1 MPTYD
6 IYDMDKNSVG
16 TVDIDSEIFEYP
28 IKEHL
33 MHAVVRWQLSK
44 KRLGTA
50 STKTRGE
57 VSGGGKKPW
66 KQKHLGRAR
75 QGSIRAPQWRKG
87 GIVFG
92 PKPRDWSFDIPKK
105 IRRQALKSALSLKH
119 RDGSII
125 IIKELVFPQV
135 KTRRVAEF
143 IKRFG
148 LDKALILTSEVNDTL
163 KTSARN
169 IREVKVLN
177 VQGVNVYDLLR
188 FNSLI
193 VTEKSLLRLQEVY
206 KG

>member
-6 IYDMDKNSVG
+6 VFDMERNSVG
-16 TVDIDSEIFEYP
+16 TIDLDSDVFEYP
-28 IKEHL
+28 IRENL

-75 QGSIRAPQWRKG
+75 QGSIRAPHWRKG

-92 PKPRDWSFDIPKK
+92 PKPRDWSFDITKK
-105 IRRQALKSALSLKH
+105 VRRQAVKSALSLKH
-119 RDGSII
+119 KDRSLLII
-125 IIKELVFPQV
+125 REFIMPQI
-135 KTRRVAEF
+135 KTRQVADF
-143 IKRFG
+143 IKRFD
-148 LDKALILTSEVNDTL
+148 LWKALILICEENENL
-163 KTSARN
+163 KRSARN
-169 IREVKVLN
+169 ITRVKVIN
-177 VQGVNVYDLLR
+177 VEGINVYDLLR
-188 FNSLI
+188 FNNLV
-193 VTEKSLLRLQEVY
+193 VTEKSLQKLQEAY